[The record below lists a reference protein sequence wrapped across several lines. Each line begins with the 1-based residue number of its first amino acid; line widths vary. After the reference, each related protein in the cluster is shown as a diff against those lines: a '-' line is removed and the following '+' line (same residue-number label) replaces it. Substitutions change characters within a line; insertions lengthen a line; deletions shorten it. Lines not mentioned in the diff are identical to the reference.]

1 MILRRLLRR
10 GPDAKTTAALVE
22 ILAQRSVTARAVA
35 NPDELFKQFTW
46 PPASRARA
54 VLELDAA
61 PLTHLILTRIVESTA
76 VHGGKMSLIG
86 AHVLVDRSAL
96 PAVWAGDWGVTIR
109 AHPKDHAGG
118 LGAPRDF
125 DWQADDASI
134 VEAGR
139 AAAALDANDRVQRR
153 VMGVLREPATMQ
165 FEIVPIGPAVRVTVY
180 QGGRELPDPTA
191 VEALLTVARALPD

>member
-61 PLTHLILTRIVESTA
+61 PLTHLILTRIVETTA

-96 PAVWAGDWGVTIR
+96 PAVWAGEWGTPIR
-109 AHPKDHAGG
+109 AHPKGHAGG

-125 DWQADDASI
+125 DWQADDASV

>member
-22 ILAQRSVTARAVA
+22 ILAQRSVIARAA
-35 NPDELFKQFTW
+35 ASPLELFEQFSW
-46 PPASRARA
+46 PPGSRARV

-61 PLTHLILTRIVESTA
+61 PLTYLIITRIVETTA

-96 PAVWAGDWGVTIR
+96 PAVWAGEWGVTIR

-118 LGAPRDF
+118 LGAARDF
-125 DWQADDASI
+125 DWQADDASV

-165 FEIVPIGPAVRVTVY
+165 FEIVPTGGVVRVTVY